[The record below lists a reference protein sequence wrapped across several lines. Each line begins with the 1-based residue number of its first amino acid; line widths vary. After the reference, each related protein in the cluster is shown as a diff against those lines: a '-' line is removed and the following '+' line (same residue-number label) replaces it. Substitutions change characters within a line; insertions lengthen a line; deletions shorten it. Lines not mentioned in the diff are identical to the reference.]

1 MSIKK
6 LPEDIKEVFN
16 EIDDIMK
23 NYPDVQEVTEMD
35 NFKPRPVE
43 LYDVDVDED
52 GPFIVSMDENE
63 WENYKDKEK

>member
-16 EIDDIMK
+16 EIDDILK
-23 NYPDVQEVTEMD
+23 NYPDVKEI
-35 NFKPRPVE
+35 
-43 LYDVDVDED
+43 YDVDVDED

-63 WENYKDKEK
+63 WENYKDEEK

>member
-23 NYPDVQEVTEMD
+23 NYPDIHEV
-35 NFKPRPVE
+35 
-43 LYDVDVDED
+43 YDVDVDEN
-52 GPFIVSMDENE
+52 GPFIVPIDKNE
-63 WENYKDKEK
+63 WKNYKEKDK

>member
-16 EIDDIMK
+16 QIDDILK
-23 NYPDVQEVTEMD
+23 NYPDVKEI
-35 NFKPRPVE
+35 
-43 LYDVDVDED
+43 YDVDVDED
-52 GPFIVSMDENE
+52 GPFIVSMDKNE